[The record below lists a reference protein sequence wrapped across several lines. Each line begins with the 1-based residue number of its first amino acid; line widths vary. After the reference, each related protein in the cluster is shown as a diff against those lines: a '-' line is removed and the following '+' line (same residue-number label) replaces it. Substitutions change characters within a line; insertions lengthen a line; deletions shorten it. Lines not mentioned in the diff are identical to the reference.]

1 MPSSQTGAGGD
12 TPSRRSVP
20 RPLLGCTS
28 MVLWNR
34 PVAEAVGRLAGA
46 GFQAIE
52 IWYEHLLHSGERTAQ
67 VAAALSAS
75 GLACTLHCPI
85 IDVNICSTNPVM
97 AEASLG
103 LYLRALETAAE
114 LGARVFVFHPGNLFS
129 SFDPLEAYWRRLAE
143 CLQRV
148 LAANR
153 APTLLAVE
161 NMEAD
166 KANEVVKSAAGLARA
181 LAAAVPPGSVRAG
194 VCWDCTHLITNRA
207 NLEFLEEVPRIDH
220 VHLSDAR
227 LEADGTVRKHLR
239 LGRGS
244 LDLRGLLAHPRARE
258 AAIVSLETVLLD
270 PAPADLA
277 AERALLEEAI
287 SD

>member
-1 MPSSQTGAGGD
+1 MPTSHSKAGGD
-12 TPSRRSVP
+12 NPSRRSLP
-20 RPLLGCTS
+20 WPLLGCTS

-34 PVAEAVGRLAGA
+34 PVAEAVGLLAEA

-52 IWYEHLLHSGERTAQ
+52 IWYEHLLHSGERTAE

-97 AEASLG
+97 AEASLE
-103 LYLRALETAAE
+103 LYLRALEAAAE

-129 SFDPLEAYWRRLAE
+129 SFDPLEAYWPRLAE
-143 CLQRV
+143 CLQRA

-166 KANEVVKSAAGLARA
+166 KANEVVKSAAGLART
-181 LAAAVPPGSVRAG
+181 LTSAG
-194 VCWDCTHLITNRA
+194 REDAGLCWDSTHLITTRA
-207 NLEFLEEVPRIDH
+207 NLEFLEAVPRIDH

-227 LEADGTVRKHLR
+227 LEADGTARKHLR

-244 LDLRGLLAHPRARE
+244 LDLRGLLAHPRARQ
-258 AAIVSLETVLLD
+258 AAIVSLETVLID

-277 AERALLEEAI
+277 AERALLEEALGG
-287 SD
+287 

>member
-1 MPSSQTGAGGD
+1 
-12 TPSRRSVP
+12 
-20 RPLLGCTS
+20 

-52 IWYEHLLHSGERTAQ
+52 IWYEHLLHSGERATE

-103 LYLRALETAAE
+103 LYLRALEAAAE

-153 APTLLAVE
+153 SPTLLAVE

-166 KANEVVKSAAGLARA
+166 KANEVVKNAAGLARA
-181 LAAAVPPGSVRAG
+181 LAGREKAG
-194 VCWDCTHLITNRA
+194 VCWDCTHLITTRA
-207 NLEFLEEVPRIDH
+207 NLDFLEEVPRIDH

-227 LEADGTVRKHLR
+227 LEADGTARKHLR

-258 AAIVSLETVLLD
+258 APIVSLEAVLID
-270 PAPADLA
+270 PAPSDLA
-277 AERALLEEAI
+277 AERALLEEALGG
-287 SD
+287 

>member
-1 MPSSQTGAGGD
+1 MPLSQTRAGGD
-12 TPSRRSVP
+12 SPSRQFLP

-34 PVAEAVGRLAGA
+34 PVAEAVGRLAEA

-52 IWYEHLLHSGERTAQ
+52 IWYEHLLRSGERTAQ

-103 LYLRALETAAE
+103 LYLRALEAAAE
-114 LGARVFVFHPGNLFS
+114 LQARVFVFHPGNLFS

-148 LAANR
+148 LAAGRANR
-153 APTLLAVE
+153 APLLVAVE

-166 KANEVVKSAAGLARA
+166 KANEVVKSAADLAGA
-181 LAAAVPPGSVRAG
+181 LAGREGAG
-194 VCWDCTHLITNRA
+194 VCWDCTHLITTRA
-207 NLEFLEEVPRIDH
+207 NQEFLAAISRIDH

-227 LEADGTVRKHLR
+227 LQADGTARKHLR

-258 AAIVSLETVLLD
+258 AAIVSLETVMID
-270 PAPADLA
+270 PEPEDLA
-277 AERALLEEAI
+277 GERALLEEALGG
-287 SD
+287 

>member
-1 MPSSQTGAGGD
+1 
-12 TPSRRSVP
+12 
-20 RPLLGCTS
+20 
-28 MVLWNR
+28 MVLWNW
-34 PVAEAVGRLAGA
+34 PVADAVGLLAEA

-52 IWYEHLLHSGERTAQ
+52 IWYEHLLHSGERTAA

-103 LYLRALETAAE
+103 LYLRALEAAAE

-166 KANEVVKSAAGLARA
+166 KDNEVVKSAAGLARA
-181 LAAAVPPGSVRAG
+181 LAPAGWKNAG
-194 VCWDCTHLITNRA
+194 VCWDSTHLITTQA
-207 NLEFLEEVPRIDH
+207 NLEFLEAVPRVDH

-227 LEADGTVRKHLR
+227 LEADGTARKHLR

-258 AAIVSLETVLLD
+258 AAIVSLETVLID
-270 PAPADLA
+270 PVPADLA
-277 AERALLEEAI
+277 AQRALLQEALGG
-287 SD
+287 

>member
-1 MPSSQTGAGGD
+1 
-12 TPSRRSVP
+12 
-20 RPLLGCTS
+20 
-28 MVLWNR
+28 MVLWSR
-34 PVAEAVGRLAGA
+34 PVTEAVGLLAEA

-52 IWYEHLLHSGERTAQ
+52 VWFEHLLRSGERTAA

-85 IDVNICSTNPVM
+85 IDVNICSANPVM

-103 LYLRALETAAE
+103 LYLRALEAAAE
-114 LGARVFVFHPGNLFS
+114 LQARVFVFHPGNLFS
-129 SFDPLEAYWRRLAE
+129 AWDPLDAYWARLAE

-166 KANEVVKSAAGLARA
+166 KANEVVKSAALLARA
-181 LAAAVPPGSVRAG
+181 LASVAREEAG
-194 VCWDCTHLITNRA
+194 VCWDCTHLITTQA
-207 NLEFLEEVPRIDH
+207 NLEFLEAVPRIDH
-220 VHLSDAR
+220 VHLSDAG

-239 LGRGS
+239 LGRGG
-244 LDLRGLLAHPRARE
+244 LDLRDLLAHPRARE
-258 AAIVSLETVLLD
+258 APIVSLETVLID
-270 PAPADLA
+270 PTPADLA
-277 AERALLEEAI
+277 AERALLEEALGG
-287 SD
+287 